1 MGRDKR
7 MKSHTTHFDD
17 CGCLRDIFK
26 KQIKVLKRMI
36 KRWKMTNNKTVF
48 KQYKQFV
55 LEGIRE
61 IETFLVT
68 CK

>member
-1 MGRDKR
+1 MTNSDRY
-7 MKSHTTHFDD
+7 
-17 CGCLRDIFK
+17 CLLEDTLG
-26 KQIKVLKRMI
+26 KQMKVLKRMI